1 MNKQGKGRQLS
12 RKKDQRNA
20 LLKIL
25 AGNVVLKERVKT
37 TKAKAKEVTPFI
49 DKLITRAKKQDLSS
63 RRILRSAVSEKAAT
77 KLFKEL
83 GPRYLNRKGGYTRI
97 IKLGPRF
104 SDSSQMVILELVK
117 ESDAKK
123 NS

>member
-1 MNKQGKGRQLS
+1 MNRKGKGRQLS
-12 RKKDQRNA
+12 LKKDQRNA

-37 TKAKAKEVTPFI
+37 TKAKAKEVAPFI
-49 DKLITRAKKQDLSS
+49 EKLISRAKKQDLSS

-83 GPRYLNRKGGYTRI
+83 GPRYLHRNGGYTRI